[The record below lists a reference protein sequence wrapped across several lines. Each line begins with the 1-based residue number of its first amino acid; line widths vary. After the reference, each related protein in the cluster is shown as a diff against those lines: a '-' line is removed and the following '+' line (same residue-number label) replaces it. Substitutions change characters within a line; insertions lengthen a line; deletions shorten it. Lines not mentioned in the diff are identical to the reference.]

1 MNSLHIAVHEKTGR
15 LVEGYP
21 VCYSVGQSLD
31 DCFYIESKVVYN
43 IFFQPAALFILPERQ
58 IPVVERNER
67 LDSVF
72 NELIN
77 EIAVKF
83 KSLGVDLAV
92 LGDNSR
98 PGCGE
103 PV

>member
-1 MNSLHIAVHEKTGR
+1 M
-15 LVEGYP
+15 
-21 VCYSVGQSLD
+21 
-31 DCFYIESKVVYN
+31 
-43 IFFQPAALFILPERQ
+43 PERQ

-98 PGCGE
+98 PGYGE

>member
-31 DCFYIESKVVYN
+31 DCFYIEIKVVYN

-77 EIAVKF
+77 EIAVKLN
-83 KSLGVDLAV
+83 SLGVDLAV
-92 LGDNSR
+92 LGDKYR
-98 PGCGE
+98 PG
-103 PV
+103 